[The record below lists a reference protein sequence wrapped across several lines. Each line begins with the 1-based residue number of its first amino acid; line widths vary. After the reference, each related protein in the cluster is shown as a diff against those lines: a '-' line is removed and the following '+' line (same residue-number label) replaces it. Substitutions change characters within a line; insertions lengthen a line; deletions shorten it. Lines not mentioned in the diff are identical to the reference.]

1 MGSHGS
7 RSTLDV
13 STIEFTGLMM
23 TIFVKFG
30 GSVIT
35 DKRIAESPDMDAI
48 HRLACAVAS
57 VRRQR
62 PGLRVVLS
70 HGSGSFGH
78 VAAAKYGIH
87 KGLAD
92 DADWFGFA
100 ATSAA
105 ALRLNR
111 LVVDALIAAHV
122 PAMAFQPST
131 TVETAHGQVVAW
143 HTDHIT
149 KALDYGMVPV
159 VHGDVSFDRH
169 QGSTIASTEM
179 LLQWLCRVPALQ
191 PHKIILIGESA
202 VYTDDPHKNP
212 DATRI
217 PVIHRGNIDH
227 VMGGASGSYGVDV
240 TGGMASKITLM
251 WRLVE
256 QIPQLQV
263 QFIAPDADLFE
274 KALLGVGFDAGTVMI
289 ATKE

>member
-1 MGSHGS
+1 
-7 RSTLDV
+7 
-13 STIEFTGLMM
+13 M

-35 DKRIAESPDMDAI
+35 DKRIAESADFDAIQRLAGAVATARHKRPDM
-48 HRLACAVAS
+48 RL
-57 VRRQR
+57 
-62 PGLRVVLS
+62 VLS

-87 KGLAD
+87 KGLAP

-111 LVVDALIAAHV
+111 LVVDALITAHV
-122 PAMAFQPST
+122 PAISFQPST
-131 TVETAHGQVVAW
+131 TVETANGKVVAW
-143 HTDHIT
+143 QTDHIDT
-149 KALDYGMVPV
+149 ALAYGMVPV

-169 QGSTIASTEM
+169 QGSAIASTEM
-179 LLQWLCRVPALQ
+179 LLQWLCHVPSLQ
-191 PHKIILIGESA
+191 PHKIILVGESA
-202 VYTDDPHKNP
+202 VYTADPHKHP

-217 PVIHRGNIDH
+217 PLIHRGNIDQ

-240 TGGMASKITLM
+240 TGGMASKLALM
-251 WRLVE
+251 WRLIE

-263 QFIAPDADLFE
+263 QFIAPDAALFE
-274 KALLGVGFDAGTVMI
+274 RALLDIPCDSGTIMRY
-289 ATKE
+289 

>member
-1 MGSHGS
+1 
-7 RSTLDV
+7 
-13 STIEFTGLMM
+13 M

-35 DKRIAESPDMDAI
+35 DKRIAESADMDAI
-48 HRLACAVAS
+48 HRLASAVAS

-62 PGLRVVLS
+62 PDIRMVLS

-78 VAAAKYGIH
+78 VVAAKYGIH
-87 KGLAD
+87 KGLSA

-111 LVVDALIAAHV
+111 IVVDALITAQV
-122 PAMAFQPST
+122 PAMSFQPST
-131 TVETAHGQVVAW
+131 TVETAHGHVVAW
-143 HTDHIT
+143 ETDHVA

-159 VHGDVSFDRH
+159 VHGDVSFDRT
-169 QGSTIASTEM
+169 QGCAIASTEM
-179 LLQWLCRVPALQ
+179 LLQWLCRVPSLQ

-202 VYTDDPHKNP
+202 VYTADPHKNP
-212 DATRI
+212 DAVRI

-227 VMGGASGSYGVDV
+227 VMGGAGGSYGVDV
-240 TGGMASKITLM
+240 TGGMASKLALM
-251 WRLVE
+251 WGLIE
-256 QIPQLQV
+256 KIPQLQV

-274 KALLGVGFDAGTVMI
+274 KALLGKEIDAGTLMVGSE
-289 ATKE
+289 K

>member
-1 MGSHGS
+1 
-7 RSTLDV
+7 
-13 STIEFTGLMM
+13 M

-35 DKRIAESPDMDAI
+35 DKRIAESADMDAI
-48 HRLACAVAS
+48 QRLAGAVAS

-62 PGLRVVLS
+62 PDVRMVLS

-78 VAAAKYGIH
+78 VVAAKYGIH
-87 KGLAD
+87 QGLAA

-111 LVVDALIAAHV
+111 LVVDALIAAQV
-122 PAMAFQPST
+122 PAMSFQPST

-149 KALDYGMVPV
+149 KALAYGLVPV
-159 VHGDVSFDRH
+159 VHGDVSFDQH

-212 DATRI
+212 DAVRI

-240 TGGMASKITLM
+240 TGGMASKLALM
-251 WRLVE
+251 WRLIE

-263 QFIAPDADLFE
+263 QFIAPVADLFE
-274 KALLGVGFDAGTVMI
+274 KALLGKEIDAGTLMVESE
-289 ATKE
+289 K